1 MSVYDDW
8 DDPTA
13 EESILLSLSI
23 LIVSRGK
30 SVNENNKI
38 VTIGI
43 RYIIYICIPETNE
56 FRAPFLIQV

>member
-43 RYIIYICIPETNE
+43 RCIIYIYVYRRQTS
-56 FRAPFLIQV
+56 FAPPF

>member
-8 DDPTA
+8 DDRTA
-13 EESILLSLSI
+13 EESILLLLLI
-23 LIVSRGK
+23 LIVSHGN

-43 RYIIYICIPETNE
+43 LYTYTGDKRVSRPLFNISI
-56 FRAPFLIQV
+56 AV